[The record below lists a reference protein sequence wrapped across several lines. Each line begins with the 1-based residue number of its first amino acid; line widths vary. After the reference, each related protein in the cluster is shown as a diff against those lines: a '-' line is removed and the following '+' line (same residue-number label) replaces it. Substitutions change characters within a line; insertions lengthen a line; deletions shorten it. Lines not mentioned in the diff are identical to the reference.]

1 MIHWAV
7 AVVLALSSSSNGGAR
22 QTSVPVPSTI
32 PSPARVAIT
41 ARPVPPEQ
49 RAPLAYE
56 SPSGHIFFR
65 VKIAGQDSWGLLDT
79 GASSSIVDVNVA
91 KAAGLGPQPAE
102 RPVSIPGGTMARWH
116 VSHVSVLLPGQ
127 AGLEYGRLPVTD
139 LGMLRVSAQRPIG
152 FILGQD
158 LLSRFVVIVD
168 PDKQVLRFAPSG
180 LFRAPPHFRAVPLRE
195 GKPQV
200 ELGIGGQLMLATIDT
215 GKNGDLDIQPTLWSR
230 YVPAG
235 LAIGTTSTMALDGK
249 LKQTKKATLPEVDL
263 GPVRLS
269 GVQITERA
277 LPQSWAQ
284 GSIGMGILSRFRF
297 VVDLNARTLWLAP
310 RSAAGPASPASGEK
324 VK

>member
-1 MIHWAV
+1 V
-7 AVVLALSSSSNGGAR
+7 S
-22 QTSVPVPSTI
+22 
-32 PSPARVAIT
+32 IT
-41 ARPVPPEQ
+41 ARAVKPEQ

-65 VKIAGQDSWGLLDT
+65 VKIAGQDSWGMLDT
-79 GASSSIVDVNVA
+79 GSSASIVDVNVA
-91 KAAGLGPQPAE
+91 KAAGLAAEPDE
-102 RPVSIPGGTMARWH
+102 RPISVPGGTMARWNA
-116 VSHVSVLLPGQ
+116 SHVSILLPGQ
-127 AGLEYGRLPVTD
+127 AELEYSRLPVTD
-139 LGMLRVSAQRPIG
+139 LGVLRVSAQRPVG

-158 LLSRFVVIVD
+158 LLSRFAVIVD

-180 LFRAPPHFRAVPLRE
+180 LFKAPPQFRAVPLRE

-215 GKNGDLDIQPTLWSR
+215 GKNGDLDIQPALWGR

-249 LKQTKKATLPEVDL
+249 LTRTKKAILPQVDL

-277 LPQSWAQ
+277 LPQSWEQ
-284 GSIGMGILSRFRF
+284 GSVGMGILGRFRF
-297 VVDLNARTLWLAP
+297 VLDLNARALWLAK
-310 RSAAGPASPASGEK
+310 RSTAGAAPPGSGEK
-324 VK
+324 VE